1 MNRSTKLSVPSTHV
15 PFEAAWQIVTT
26 WTTLPME
33 QGVENCQEPASFYI
47 SLLLYLFYVD
57 SFSRDFSSTCC
68 KYEPAQRSLI
78 ILDLAVFVD
87 KHYDAQDDNLGFYSI
102 DARTQC

>member
-1 MNRSTKLSVPSTHV
+1 
-15 PFEAAWQIVTT
+15 
-26 WTTLPME
+26 ME

-57 SFSRDFSSTCC
+57 SFSRDFSSTWC

-87 KHYDAQDDNLGFYSI
+87 KHYGAQDDNLGFYSI
-102 DARTQC
+102 DARTQR